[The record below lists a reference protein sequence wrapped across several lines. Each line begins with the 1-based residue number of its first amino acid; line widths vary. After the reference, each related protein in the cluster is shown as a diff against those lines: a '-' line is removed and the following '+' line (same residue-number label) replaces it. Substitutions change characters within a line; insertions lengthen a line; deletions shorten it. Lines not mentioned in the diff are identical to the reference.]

1 MTDLKLEMECFTVRG
16 KKTALTYVFYLFYL
30 LHVCSNYLEVKYIQ
44 TKSRPLFFRLCKLSC
59 PYEPAPSF
67 PKTFFSTAVYIQMF
81 MLLLLWYTKLETVL
95 KLV

>member
-44 TKSRPLFFRLCKLSC
+44 TKSS
-59 PYEPAPSF
+59 
-67 PKTFFSTAVYIQMF
+67 
-81 MLLLLWYTKLETVL
+81 
-95 KLV
+95 